1 MTSPAEELRRILG
14 GLQRHE
20 PPAIPLELLLVRLA
34 EARRRTFAAVSATI
48 AAGLILGLTVRSV
61 PQEPPVHLDLHVV
74 QVDAGDPAD
83 ASQPAGASEL
93 GPDVPPGF
101 DRP

>member
-14 GLQRHE
+14 GLPRHD
-20 PPAIPLELLLVRLA
+20 PPAIPLDLLLVRLA

-61 PQEPPVHLDLHVV
+61 PREPPVHLDLHVV
-74 QVDAGDPAD
+74 EVDAGDATG
-83 ASQPAGASEL
+83 AAQPAN
-93 GPDVPPGF
+93 DVPPGF